1 MLENY
6 LVYLHDSWRSTLG
19 VSSWKH
25 LVYNTFTIV
34 LHSVV
39 SAKLLDTLLY
49 FISYCLY
56 KMSSFKGHYID
67 VLKQSSFEVKALC
80 FNA

>member
-39 SAKLLDTLLY
+39 SAKLTRYTFRCYIAFLK
-49 FISYCLY
+49 I
-56 KMSSFKGHYID
+56 SSFKGHFN
-67 VLKQSSFEVKALC
+67 QSRV
-80 FNA
+80 